1 MDHRVT
7 ESDMTEATKHAC
19 AEHLLCSV
27 ICGGNI
33 AEDKPGGILAGIE
46 LTLDYFK

>member
-1 MDHRVT
+1 
-7 ESDMTEATKHAC
+7 MTEATKHVR

-27 ICGGNI
+27 ICCGNI

-46 LTLDYFK
+46 LMLYYFK